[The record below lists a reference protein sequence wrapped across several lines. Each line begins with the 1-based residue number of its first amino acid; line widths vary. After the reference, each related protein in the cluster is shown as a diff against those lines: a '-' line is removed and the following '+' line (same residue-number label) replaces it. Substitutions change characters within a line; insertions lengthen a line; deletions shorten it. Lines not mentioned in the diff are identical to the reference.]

1 MALPNDVKSDA
12 ERREDAYNMLAD
24 HVRANL
30 DMKKYMKFYL

>member
-1 MALPNDVKSDA
+1 MKSDA

-30 DMKKYMKFYL
+30 DMKKIYELLSLEVSI